1 MHKTRLLTSMITLI
15 QRAATD
21 LPQDV
26 TNTIHTALLAEDPN
40 STSYHTLNLIKEN
53 ITIARKDKLPIC
65 QDTGM
70 IMAIIKSRPEPD
82 LLYIE
87 DIIKEAIKALTTKGI
102 LRQNCVDTLSG
113 KNTGD
118 NIGINVPQ
126 ILFSPW
132 DGPIQ
137 VYLML
142 KGGGSENVSTQYSLP
157 NISLKA
163 GRSLDGVRRCLLDA
177 VFRAQGDGCAP
188 GILGV
193 CVGGDRT
200 SGYLHAKQQL
210 FRRLDDTNPI
220 EELGTL
226 EKTVLDQANT
236 LGIGPM
242 GLGGKTTLLGV
253 KIGMSHRHPAC
264 YLVSVSYSCWATR
277 RYAIEINKKGDIKK
291 WL

>member
-15 QRAATD
+15 QRAATE

-70 IMAIIKSRPEPD
+70 IMAVIKSRPEPD
-82 LLYIE
+82 LLDIE
-87 DIIKEAIKALTTKGI
+87 DTIKEAIKALTKEGI

-126 ILFSPW
+126 ILFCPW
-132 DGPIQ
+132 DGPPQ

-142 KGGGSENVSTQYSLP
+142 KGGGSENVSTQYNLP

-163 GRSLDGVRRCLLDA
+163 DRNLDGVRRCLLDA
-177 VFRAQGDGCAP
+177 VFCAQGDGCAP

-193 CVGGDRT
+193 CIGGDRA
-200 SGYLHAKQQL
+200 SGYLYAKQQL

-226 EKTVLDQANT
+226 EKAVLDQANT

-253 KIGMSHRHPAC
+253 KIGIAHRHPAC

-277 RYAIEINKKGDIKK
+277 RYAIEINKKGDIER